1 MATLTFQVQN
11 QQIRRTDNFYVVA
24 KSRNYLYAK
33 FTFSDDWGDGTKT
46 AQFHHQCSSDPPYE
60 MILNQYGIC
69 LVPWEV
75 LEDVGTVE
83 VTVFGGDLITAN
95 TAKFKVHESG
105 YSEDGES
112 SQPPTPSV
120 YQQIL
125 DRMDGIEDAM
135 VDATERSETAAQS
148 AEESASDAE
157 TAAGKATGSATSAA
171 ASAGEASTS
180 ATLAGNAAQ
189 TATQRST
196 ESAQSASTATQAKA
210 DALQAKNDA
219 LQAKDD
225 AVAAQTAAEEA
236 LESIQTLIA
245 GLQEMTLAMED
256 SAGNETI
263 VKVLGRAEE

>member
-11 QQIRRTDNFYVVA
+11 QQIRRTDNFKVVA
-24 KSRNYLYAK
+24 DSRNYLYAN
-33 FTFSDDWGDGTKT
+33 FTFSDDWGDAIKT
-46 AQFHHQCSSDPPYE
+46 AQFRHQCSDTVYE
-60 MILNQYGIC
+60 VILNQYGSC

-75 LEDVGTVE
+75 LAEVGRVE
-83 VTVFGGDLITAN
+83 VTVFGGDLITTN
-95 TAKFKVHESG
+95 IAKFTVHESG

-135 VDATERSETAAQS
+135 VDATERAETAATS
-148 AEESASDAE
+148 AEESSTKAE
-157 TAAGKATGSATSAA
+157 TEAGKAETEAGKATDSATRAA
-171 ASAGEASTS
+171 VSAGEASNH
-180 ATLAGNAAQ
+180 ATLATAASQ
-189 TATQRST
+189 TAS
-196 ESAQSASTATQAKA
+196 QSASEASQSATTANQAKT
-210 DALQAKNDA
+210 DAVQAKN
-219 LQAKDD
+219 D

-236 LESIQTLIA
+236 LASIQTLIA